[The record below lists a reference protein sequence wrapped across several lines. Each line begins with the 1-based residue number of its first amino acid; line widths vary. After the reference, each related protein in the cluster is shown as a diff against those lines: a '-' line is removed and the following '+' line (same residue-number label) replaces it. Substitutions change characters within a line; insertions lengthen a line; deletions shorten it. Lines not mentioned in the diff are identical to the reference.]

1 MLRAVAETARDAQ
14 TLILGIR
21 ALMQETTEKVR
32 AELPKIY
39 SKDLIEVLFSQPY
52 CKIRFLEH
60 AHIAHR
66 QTASRYLKE
75 LSRIGVLA
83 SPFEIGRESYYLN
96 MSFYHL
102 LTGK

>member
-1 MLRAVAETARDAQ
+1 MLRAVEETALA
-14 TLILGIR
+14 THALILDIR
-21 ALMQETTEKVR
+21 ALMQETTDKVR

-60 AHIAHR
+60 AHIAQR

-75 LSRIGVLA
+75 LSRIGVLCA
-83 SPFEIGRESYYLN
+83 ALGNRA
-96 MSFYHL
+96 
-102 LTGK
+102 